1 LSVPAFEAK
10 ARRVNELRE
19 ETHAAVLTVSL
30 PGCTTQMEQFS
41 TEHSCLEHWR
51 SIMKFNTKAL
61 ALASAILGGLAMLVM
76 GLANLIWGNYGQQ
89 FLQTMSSVY
98 PGYHATRSVAEVVVG
113 TVYGAVDGLI
123 AGAVFAW
130 LYNQFA
136 KPGI

>member
-1 LSVPAFEAK
+1 
-10 ARRVNELRE
+10 
-19 ETHAAVLTVSL
+19 
-30 PGCTTQMEQFS
+30 
-41 TEHSCLEHWR
+41 
-51 SIMKFNTKAL
+51 MKFNTKAL

-98 PGYHATRSVAEVVVG
+98 PGYHATRSVVG